1 MENRTRLKKLMPNSI
16 TRNQLKESIAIMVQQ
31 TELFPDSLNQAADKL
46 NQEDLEKLTI
56 TLSVTQKSV
65 DTLDT
70 ADKALLQKSLKR
82 YFDGKKRIYQK
93 TQSAWLAYQEQKHEA
108 QECLFEEALLQ
119 QI

>member
-1 MENRTRLKKLMPNSI
+1 
-16 TRNQLKESIAIMVQQ
+16 MVQQ
-31 TELFPDSLNQAADKL
+31 TELFPYSINQAADDL

-56 TLSVTQKSV
+56 TLSIAQKS
-65 DTLDT
+65 
-70 ADKALLQKSLKR
+70 ADSMDEADQALLQKSLKR

-93 TQSAWLAYQEQKHEA
+93 TQSAWLAYQEQRHED